1 MRKKIAIGQVKA
13 RSISVGN
20 LLKIKRNLS
29 EKPENFNA
37 HFGDVLKLIYDRKE
51 RKITLGTNEL
61 LEHGDRYVV
70 LTPWQAVIVNAVKK
84 ATARFTKNATVADL
98 LLQENIKMCSQAIIR
113 NILKPLVRKGIME
126 REEITIR
133 DQTIDVFKL
142 KIGGKKMIKD
152 YEEEEEKEEE
162 DEETKESEEEEETK
176 EEDEEEK

>member
-1 MRKKIAIGQVKA
+1 MRKKIVIGQVKA

-20 LLKIKRNLS
+20 LLKIKKNLS

-113 NILKPLVRKGIME
+113 NILKSLDRKRIME

-152 YEEEEEKEEE
+152 YEEEEEKE